1 MSAAHLIPLAS
12 LMIDMMLL
20 GQFQPAHASEA
31 NVPPPVAEESVQKAE
46 AAADLK
52 IKPETAA
59 SVEQKTPVKSAEAP
73 RAAAKTVP
81 EQKKSIAAS
90 ENPEK
95 DNSAAEP
102 PSIMKM
108 LEGRERELLAAIA
121 IAAAFFAIGWI
132 CGGNYYL
139 RRDRRRRTKLRF

>member
-1 MSAAHLIPLAS
+1 
-12 LMIDMMLL
+12 MIDMMLL

-31 NVPPPVAEESVQKAE
+31 NVPPPIAEESVQKAE

-59 SVEQKTPVKSAEAP
+59 PVDQKTPMKSAEAP

-81 EQKKSIAAS
+81 AQKKSIAAS

-95 DNSAAEP
+95 EKSAAEP
-102 PSIMKM
+102 PVSIMKM

-132 CGGNYYL
+132 CGGNFYL